1 MAQEVFAPMHHEDIP
16 GEDFSSPADE
26 DAKTEGGVLGLILE
40 EHPALLTVAEL
51 LLAMNRGPGDFP
63 ANDAVDRAIHNLV
76 GAGLLYIGDGL
87 VLPTRA
93 ARYFAGLEVG

>member
-1 MAQEVFAPMHHEDIP
+1 MHHQDSSD
-16 GEDFSSPADE
+16 EDFSPPADE

-40 EHPALLTVAEL
+40 EHPALLTVPEL
-51 LLAMNRGPGDFP
+51 SLAMNRGAGDFP
-63 ANDAVDRAIHNLV
+63 ANDAVDRAVGNLI
-76 GAGLLYIGDGL
+76 GAGLLYVGDGL